1 MQRGRGG
8 RDKGS
13 GNSVQREFDNDSV
26 YRINSSV
33 DSTVKSSRF
42 PSTKR
47 HAVVEKYHLT
57 VCIVVN
63 YLDQWHRI
71 HFCSLFLTLQ
81 FKVLCFVHR

>member
-1 MQRGRGG
+1 MLCREGEEGGTRGQVI
-8 RDKGS
+8 
-13 GNSVQREFDNDSV
+13 SVRREFDNDSV

-71 HFCSLFLTLQ
+71 HTFAA
-81 FKVLCFVHR
+81 CF